1 MKTSEKGIAL
11 ITSFEGFSP
20 KACKCV
26 PTEKYYTIGFGHY
39 GKDVKS
45 TDTITKAGAIEL
57 LKFDLVRFEK
67 KVMRYNDVYHYNQN
81 EFDALVSFAYNVGS
95 IDGLTKN
102 GTRSKAEIARYITMY
117 NRSGGRVLDGLTK
130 RRAREKELFLRKC
143 EKGKTTYYPRY
154 NGNSSNIDIVL
165 KSIGAPDKYLGSWTS
180 RKPIAYANNMVNYTG
195 SIFDNIAIMQLA
207 KKGQLKKP

>member
-26 PTEKYYTIGFGHY
+26 STEKYYTIGYGHY
-39 GKDVKS
+39 GKDVKECA
-45 TDTITKAGAIEL
+45 TITKVKALEL
-57 LKFDLVRFEK
+57 LKSDLVRFEK
-67 KVMRYNDVYHYNQN
+67 NVMKYDNIYHYNQN
-81 EFDALVSFAYNVGS
+81 QFDALVSFAYNVGS

-102 GTRSKAEIARYITMY
+102 GTRSKAEIAKCMTMY

-130 RRAREKELFLRKC
+130 RRSREKELFLRKC
-143 EKGKTTYYPRY
+143 EKEKTTYYPRY

-165 KSIGAPDKYLGSWTS
+165 KSIGVPDKYLGSWTA
-180 RKPIAYANNMVNYTG
+180 RKSLAEKNGMNKYMGGLY
-195 SIFDNIAIMQLA
+195 DNIKIMELA
-207 KKGQLKKP
+207 KKGQLKK